1 MVSRKCLAG
10 VLLAFNF
17 LMSPAGTAEPAPPAL
32 LLAEVY
38 REDIDPADYWV
49 SEKLDGVRA
58 YWDGRQLFFR
68 SGHPVSAPA
77 WFTRDFPATPL
88 DGELWLG
95 RGRFE
100 RLSGIVRKVAPI
112 DAEWRDVR
120 YMLFELPGGT
130 GSFTERKD
138 RLVRLV
144 ADAGVPWLQTVEQ
157 FRIGDRKTLKA
168 KLEAVVAA
176 GGEGLMLHRAGA
188 SYSSG
193 RNDDLLKLKP
203 YLDRE
208 ARVVAHLPG
217 AGRNAGRLGALLVED
232 DDRRRFRIGT
242 GFTDA
247 QRDSPP
253 PVGSRVTYRYRGLT
267 AKGLPR
273 FPSFLRVRDDP

>member
-1 MVSRKCLAG
+1 
-10 VLLAFNF
+10 
-17 LMSPAGTAEPAPPAL
+17 
-32 LLAEVY
+32 
-38 REDIDPADYWV
+38 
-49 SEKLDGVRA
+49 
-58 YWDGRQLFFR
+58 
-68 SGHPVSAPA
+68 
-77 WFTRDFPATPL
+77 
-88 DGELWLG
+88 
-95 RGRFE
+95 
-100 RLSGIVRKVAPI
+100 
-112 DAEWRDVR
+112 
-120 YMLFELPGGT
+120 
-130 GSFTERKD
+130 
-138 RLVRLV
+138 
-144 ADAGVPWLQTVEQ
+144 
-157 FRIGDRKTLKA
+157 
-168 KLEAVVAA
+168 
-176 GGEGLMLHRAGA
+176 MLHRAGA